1 MLHSK
6 LLKNNSGF
14 TLVELMVAVGITG
27 ALTTIAVPN
36 YLKYVAKSRE
46 SEAKIGLSAI
56 YVGEKQF
63 GVEYGFYTACLPN
76 IGYQGSNVPNERYY
90 VVGFNNTPASAT
102 SCGTSGNTACYDIP
116 ASAACAT
123 VHAANN
129 YTYYEATAKA
139 SGAAVATQSDL
150 LPASGGGA
158 LTGVGKIRFSV
169 GAAGRISNSGNLDIW
184 KIDENKVLSNIS
196 SGI

>member
-6 LLKNNSGF
+6 FLKNSSGF

-27 ALTTIAVPN
+27 ALTSIAVPN

-46 SEAKIGLSAI
+46 SEAKIALSAI

-63 GVEYGFYTACLPN
+63 GVEYGYYTACLPN
-76 IGYQGSNVPNERYY
+76 IGYQGSSVPNDRYY
-90 VVGFNNTPASAT
+90 VVGYNNAQAGAGK
-102 SCGTSGNTACYDIP
+102 CGTNGATNCYDIP
-116 ASAACAT
+116 ASASCSTGVADQK
-123 VHAANN
+123 
-129 YTYYEATAKA
+129 TYYQATAKA

-150 LPASGGGA
+150 LPASGGSA
-158 LTGVGKIRFSV
+158 LTGVGKIAFSV

-184 KIDENKVLSNIS
+184 KINEQKVLSNVS